1 MKIAHTLR
9 LSVFAYEGEDSVKIE
24 SVLRSLFPLSLEQEK
39 VELKQTNATGFAE
52 RRIII
57 FEIFLQKEKHTNAF
71 LNNLKQKLSDDQ
83 RQLLLR
89 QSVSRLDDE
98 LNFFIRLDKDKLL
111 NESRVWVTDSGNCF
125 HIRMSVA
132 AYPSNREAA
141 LKVIC
146 GWLG

>member
-111 NESRVWVTDSGNCF
+111 AEDRFWITDSGNCF

>member
-1 MKIAHTLR
+1 MKLTHTVR

-83 RQLLLR
+83 RQLLIR

>member
-1 MKIAHTLR
+1 MKLTHTVR

-83 RQLLLR
+83 RQLLIR

-111 NESRVWVTDSGNCF
+111 AEDRFWITDSGNCF